1 MFSDVLAYERYP
13 FHWEQIYLYE
23 RVALGCGYPNKTKG
37 HVRITITER
46 FNPLQKIPFLRNEN
60 APLRMP
66 YEGVDYN
73 KIVD

>member
-1 MFSDVLAYERYP
+1 MHSAVV
-13 FHWEQIYLYE
+13 H
-23 RVALGCGYPNKTKG
+23 CGYPNKTKG